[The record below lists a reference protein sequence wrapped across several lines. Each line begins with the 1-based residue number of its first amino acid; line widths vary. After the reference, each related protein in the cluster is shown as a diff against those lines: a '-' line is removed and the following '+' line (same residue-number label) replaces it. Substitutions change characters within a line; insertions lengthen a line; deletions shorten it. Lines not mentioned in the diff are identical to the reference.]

1 MVLER
6 MKTHGCKQK
15 MCAGRSRWFEFLEKH
30 QKSEIFWNFFGTLRV
45 KQKNK
50 APEVFVI
57 LTKVSERKN
66 KIRKL
71 RKKQ

>member
-45 KQKNK
+45 EQK
-50 APEVFVI
+50 E
-57 LTKVSERKN
+57 
-66 KIRKL
+66 
-71 RKKQ
+71 